1 MDFSKLDVYS
11 NTVILDKNGQKIQEL
26 NSGQHRE
33 VVSLNELPEQLKMA
47 FVVTEDKRFFE
58 HKGVDSKGIL
68 RALFKNIESGSNAE
82 GASTITQQLARN
94 VYLSSEKTI
103 ERKTKEVVIAAEI
116 ERKYTKEQILEMYL
130 NHIYFGSGAY
140 GVQAA
145 SIEYFGKDAKDLN
158 IAESA
163 LLAGLPKAPSK
174 YSPRNNMELA
184 KERRATV
191 LSLMRKNNIIT
202 EAEEIEANSQEIK
215 LPLKKTHKY
224 SVNQSYIDYAIKETV
239 SRYGI
244 TMKDLYRGGYQIY
257 TNLDNSIQQA
267 MNQAVENYRFVEDEP
282 DQIVEVGM
290 TSIDPKTGLILAMY
304 GGRKYVYEDFNHAIA
319 KYQPGSI
326 IKPLAVYAPALET
339 NQWEPSSLLKD
350 EPMDFGNYSPKNAG
364 GRFFGEVSMEE
375 AIGRSLNVPAVYLLN
390 EIGIDNGY
398 NFVEK
403 AGIDLVPKDRNLS
416 LALGGLTHGAS
427 VLEMAQGYS
436 TFANGGKMIEAHSVR
451 EVVDSE
457 GIVLPKST
465 IEIKTL
471 MTEDTASEITDMLE
485 GVITKP
491 YGTGRLANIGKPLA
505 GKTGT
510 TEGNLQGI
518 NGNKDAWFVG
528 YTSELVTSIHI
539 GFDKT
544 DRKHYIINGGGKT
557 PAELF
562 RAVMMFTH

>member
-33 VVSLNELPEQLKMA
+33 VVPLNELPEQLKMA

-130 NHIYFGSGAY
+130 NQIYFGSGAY

-145 SIEYFGKDAKDLN
+145 SIEYFGKEAKDLN

-215 LPLKKTHKY
+215 LPLKKTQKY

-244 TMKDLYRGGYQIY
+244 TMKDLYRGGYKIY
-257 TNLDNSIQQA
+257 TNLDTSIQQA

-282 DQIVEVGM
+282 DQIVR
-290 TSIDPKTGLILAMY
+290 
-304 GGRKYVYEDFNHAIA
+304 GRDDIY
-319 KYQPGSI
+319 
-326 IKPLAVYAPALET
+326 
-339 NQWEPSSLLKD
+339 
-350 EPMDFGNYSPKNAG
+350 
-364 GRFFGEVSMEE
+364 
-375 AIGRSLNVPAVYLLN
+375 
-390 EIGIDNGY
+390 
-398 NFVEK
+398 
-403 AGIDLVPKDRNLS
+403 
-416 LALGGLTHGAS
+416 
-427 VLEMAQGYS
+427 
-436 TFANGGKMIEAHSVR
+436 
-451 EVVDSE
+451 
-457 GIVLPKST
+457 
-465 IEIKTL
+465 
-471 MTEDTASEITDMLE
+471 
-485 GVITKP
+485 
-491 YGTGRLANIGKPLA
+491 
-505 GKTGT
+505 
-510 TEGNLQGI
+510 
-518 NGNKDAWFVG
+518 
-528 YTSELVTSIHI
+528 
-539 GFDKT
+539 
-544 DRKHYIINGGGKT
+544 
-557 PAELF
+557 
-562 RAVMMFTH
+562 

>member
-1 MDFSKLDVYS
+1 
-11 NTVILDKNGQKIQEL
+11 
-26 NSGQHRE
+26 
-33 VVSLNELPEQLKMA
+33 
-47 FVVTEDKRFFE
+47 
-58 HKGVDSKGIL
+58 
-68 RALFKNIESGSNAE
+68 
-82 GASTITQQLARN
+82 
-94 VYLSSEKTI
+94 
-103 ERKTKEVVIAAEI
+103 
-116 ERKYTKEQILEMYL
+116 
-130 NHIYFGSGAY
+130 
-140 GVQAA
+140 
-145 SIEYFGKDAKDLN
+145 
-158 IAESA
+158 
-163 LLAGLPKAPSK
+163 
-174 YSPRNNMELA
+174 
-184 KERRATV
+184 
-191 LSLMRKNNIIT
+191 
-202 EAEEIEANSQEIK
+202 
-215 LPLKKTHKY
+215 
-224 SVNQSYIDYAIKETV
+224 
-239 SRYGI
+239 
-244 TMKDLYRGGYQIY
+244 
-257 TNLDNSIQQA
+257 
-267 MNQAVENYRFVEDEP
+267 
-282 DQIVEVGM
+282 M

-326 IKPLAVYAPALET
+326 IKPLAVYAPALKT

-398 NFVEK
+398 NFVEN

-427 VLEMAQGYS
+427 TLEMAQGYS
-436 TFANGGKMIEAHSVR
+436 AFANGGKMIEAHAVR

-544 DRKHYIINGGGKT
+544 DRNHYIINGGGKT

-562 RAVMMFTH
+562 RAVMMFNH